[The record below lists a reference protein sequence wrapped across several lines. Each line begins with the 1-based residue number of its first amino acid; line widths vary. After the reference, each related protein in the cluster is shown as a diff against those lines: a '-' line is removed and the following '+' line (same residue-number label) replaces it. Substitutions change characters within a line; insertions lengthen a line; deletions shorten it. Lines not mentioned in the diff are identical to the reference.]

1 MALEHFFYIFLVVS
15 QYYHRDEYMDQITCS
30 DGRGN

>member
-1 MALEHFFYIFLVVS
+1 MALEHFFDIFLVVS
-15 QYYHRDEYMDQITCS
+15 LYYYRDEYMDQITFS

>member
-1 MALEHFFYIFLVVS
+1 MALEHFFDIFLVVS
-15 QYYHRDEYMDQITCS
+15 LYYHRDEHMDQVTSS

>member
-1 MALEHFFYIFLVVS
+1 MALEHFFDIFLVVFL
-15 QYYHRDEYMDQITCS
+15 YYHKDEYMDQIICS

>member
-1 MALEHFFYIFLVVS
+1 MALEHFFDIFLVVS
-15 QYYHRDEYMDQITCS
+15 LYYHRDEHMDQVTCS